1 MTNECKK
8 EIMKKIDMRRITEE
22 TEIRCSLSEVNQR
35 QYVYIDYV
43 QDNKTKC
50 KESDLLFSAES
61 FDCTDSDSIRWLD
74 IVAIGEYLAKHL
86 HFPLITEHVYACWR
100 FSTIRIFS

>member
-50 KESDLLFSAES
+50 KRPFQVLCKF
-61 FDCTDSDSIRWLD
+61 
-74 IVAIGEYLAKHL
+74 KK
-86 HFPLITEHVYACWR
+86 LI
-100 FSTIRIFS
+100 